1 MSELLKWAEENDL
14 TPTEF
19 MNRVNEQSGSKVID
33 LEQTTDVSDNIQATG
48 GQITRDVTE
57 EVKAGQEADQ
67 TRDYE
72 YFYGQPPEKPT
83 LTDRMSAGANLAFNF
98 LTGNETENEAQQKI
112 AQYNEQMEKFNQE
125 ARATY
130 EALEDY
136 TLPELQL
143 L

>member
-72 YFYGQPPEKPT
+72 YFYGQRPEKP
-83 LTDRMSAGANLAFNF
+83 R
-98 LTGNETENEAQQKI
+98 
-112 AQYNEQMEKFNQE
+112 
-125 ARATY
+125 
-130 EALEDY
+130 
-136 TLPELQL
+136 
-143 L
+143 